1 MGITWVTAF
10 LDTTADL
17 APQTE
22 RHWEQVTGY
31 RVGPRRGESD
41 QFATL
46 VPPEGNA
53 FLRVQ
58 VVDAAGPGGLHLDLH
73 TDDIRAL
80 ADQVAALGGS
90 AQPVE
95 TGLVRCTSPGGL
107 VICVVGDECRAWLR
121 PKPVDWAAGER
132 SLVDQVTVDTPS
144 SAYDVEVDFWEAL
157 TGWERRGGSMP
168 QFQSLVRPPGQP
180 LRFLLQRRD
189 DDDGPTRAHL
199 DLACDDVD
207 AERVRHEDFGG
218 RTTYVGSF
226 WRTLT
231 DPSGRAYC
239 LTPRDPETGLVRR

>member
-10 LDTTADL
+10 LDTNADL

-22 RHWEQVTGY
+22 GYWEQVTGY
-31 RVGPRRGESD
+31 RVGPRRGGSS
-41 QFATL
+41 QFATV
-46 VPPEGNA
+46 VPPQGDA

-58 VVDAAGPGGLHLDLH
+58 VVGDVPPGGLHLDVH
-73 TDDIRAL
+73 TDDIPAL
-80 ADQVAALGGS
+80 ADRVAALSGS

-95 TGLVRCTSPGGL
+95 TGLVRCASPGGL
-107 VICVVGDECRAWLR
+107 FFCVVGDEGRAWLR
-121 PKPVDWAAGER
+121 PKPVEWTTGQR
-132 SLVDQVTVDTPS
+132 SLVDQVTVDAPCA
-144 SAYDVEVDFWEAL
+144 AYDAEVDFWEAL
-157 TGWERRGGSMP
+157 TGWERRPGSMP
-168 QFQSLVRPPGQP
+168 QFQSLVRPAGQP

-207 AERVRHEDFGG
+207 AERARHEGFGG

-239 LTPRDPETGLVRR
+239 LTPRDPETGLVRH